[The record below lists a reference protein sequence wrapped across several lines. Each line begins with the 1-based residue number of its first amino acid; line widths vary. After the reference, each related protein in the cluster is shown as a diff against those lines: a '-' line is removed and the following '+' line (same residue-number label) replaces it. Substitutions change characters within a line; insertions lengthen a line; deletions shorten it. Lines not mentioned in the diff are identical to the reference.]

1 MDIKLLMQQF
11 NCPVATSP
19 CTYLGN
25 APSRLNRIHYQP
37 ILDKS
42 VKKLS
47 GWKLPMSI
55 EGCLILVKV
64 VLCGYNQYPIPP
76 SEMAWPAMGG
86 R

>member
-42 VKKLS
+42 VKKS
-47 GWKLPMSI
+47 VNIAGR
-55 EGCLILVKV
+55 LILVKM
-64 VLCGYNQYPIPP
+64 VLCGYKYNQYPIP
-76 SEMAWPAMGG
+76 E
-86 R
+86 